1 MRWERTERRQEV
13 EMLRQEYDDQEVELG
28 VGKVGKSGDQG
39 ELLVKDLE

>member
-1 MRWERTERRQEV
+1 MRSERTERQQEV

-28 VGKVGKSGDQG
+28 VGKVGKWEDQG